1 MTAPSFFVP
10 LILIVDW
17 ISAVF
22 DFYEYLSS
30 IHYNKLSAK
39 NAYSREKN
47 ICSIM
52 LVRAVAFYY
61 IVS

>member
-30 IHYNKLSAK
+30 IHYNKLSIHDM
-39 NAYSREKN
+39 N
-47 ICSIM
+47 I
-52 LVRAVAFYY
+52 
-61 IVS
+61 